1 MKKILLIIATLLLHF
16 NGKLMA
22 QHNIFPFT
30 LTGVITQKSNA
41 SKVYLAYQYE
51 GVKYIDSAAVI
62 NRQFQIKGN
71 VDNVLFA
78 TLVLDHKG
86 AGFKRLVKGP
96 VDETDAL
103 QFYLHGGNTDLKL
116 KDSISTA
123 VFTRSHTNQDYTR
136 LKALLGINAEHK
148 LVHLSARM
156 QRLRTPA
163 AEKAYVTYYDSLK
176 KARRPL
182 LKQFVLQNPK
192 SYIALTALMEYAGAF
207 PDTAEIKPLFRK
219 IDPGIRNNPSGQKI
233 DMLLHSKVALGTIA
247 PDFTQYDVKGRP
259 VKLSSFRGRYVLIDF
274 WASWC
279 HPCREDNPQWVK
291 VYKRLKDKN
300 FTILGISLDG
310 HDSKAAW
317 LKAIKDDGLTWP
329 QVSDLKHWDNAVSN
343 QYGISAIPQNVLV
356 DTQGKVMA
364 KNIEP
369 HEVVSVIERLN
380 NGK

>member
-1 MKKILLIIATLLLHF
+1 MKNILLIIATLSLHF
-16 NGKLMA
+16 SGKLMA

-30 LTGVITQKSNA
+30 LTGVITQASNA

-51 GVKYIDSAAVI
+51 GVKYIDSAVVV

-71 VDNVLFA
+71 VGDVLFA
-78 TLVLDHKG
+78 TLVFVLFG
-86 AGFKRLVKGP
+86 VGFKRLLKGP
-96 VDETDAL
+96 VDDMDAL
-103 QFYLHGGNTDLKL
+103 QFYLHGGSTDMKL

-123 VFTRSHTNQDYTR
+123 VFTKSHTNQDYTK
-136 LKALLGINAEHK
+136 LKALLGINAGHK
-148 LVHLSARM
+148 LVHLSALM

-163 AEKAYVTYYDSLK
+163 AENAYVTNYDSLK

-192 SYIALTALMEYAGAF
+192 SYIALTALMEYAGAI
-207 PDTAEIKPLFRK
+207 PDTAEITPLIRK
-219 IDPGIRNNPSGQKI
+219 IDPGIRNSLLGQKI
-233 DMLLHSKVALGTIA
+233 GMLLASKVAIGTIA

-279 HPCREDNPQWVK
+279 HPCREDNPKWVK
-291 VYKRLKDKN
+291 VYAQLKDKN

-343 QYGISAIPQNVLV
+343 QYGIRAIPQIVMV
-356 DTQGKVMA
+356 DKQGKDKA
-364 KNIEP
+364 IYIEP
-369 HEVVSVIERLN
+369 HEVIEIIDRLIYS
-380 NGK
+380 K